1 MKWDWLEHPAVRGR
15 NLDDPETTSLRR
27 KITREKKLLRRLYQ
41 EWYGLLLKVVP
52 SGSGKILEI
61 GSGGGF
67 FKEHTQ
73 TASGASVLASD
84 VLALADMDVVCR
96 AEEIPLGNGALRG
109 IVMTNVFHHIPDCE
123 AFLREAERLLRP
135 GGILAMVEPWNT
147 AWSRF
152 VYRRLHHEP
161 FDERAERWQIEG
173 TGPLS
178 AANAALPWVVFERDS
193 EVFHERFPGLSILNK
208 RLLMPVSYLFSG
220 GVSLRSLA
228 PGFAYPVIRVLEKPF
243 EPLSSLFALITI
255 QKLDP

>member
-1 MKWDWLEHPAVRGR
+1 MKWDLLEHPLARGR
-15 NLDDPETTSLRR
+15 DLDDPETTSLRR
-27 KITREKKLLRRLYQ
+27 RITREKGLLRRLYQ

-52 SGSGKILEI
+52 GGPGKILEI

-73 TASGASVLASD
+73 TASGAGVLASD
-84 VLALADMDVVCR
+84 VLALSDMDVVCR
-96 AEEIPLGNGALRG
+96 AENIPFRKGALRG

-123 AFLREAERLLRP
+123 LFLREVERLLRP

-152 VYRRLHHEP
+152 VYMRLHHEP
-161 FDERAERWQIEG
+161 FDEGTERWQIEG
-173 TGPLS
+173 SGPLS
-178 AANAALPWVVFERDS
+178 SANAALPWIVFERDL
-193 EVFHERFPGLSILNK
+193 ERFHERYPGLRILSK

-228 PGFAYPVIRVLEKPF
+228 PGMSYPLIRALEKPL
-243 EPLSSLFALITI
+243 EPLCSLFALIVI
-255 QKLDP
+255 RKL